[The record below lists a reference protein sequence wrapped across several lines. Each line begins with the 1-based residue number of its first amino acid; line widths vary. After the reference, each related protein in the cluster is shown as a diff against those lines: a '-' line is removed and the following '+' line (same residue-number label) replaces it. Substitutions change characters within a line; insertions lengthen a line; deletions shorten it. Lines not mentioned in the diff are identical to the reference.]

1 MYSVIIAD
9 DEPKVCQLI
18 KNLIEWESLKLLHV
32 ATAHDGITALEL
44 IKKHRPDIVITDI
57 RMPGYDGIELI
68 KHTKEINPNI
78 DFIIISG
85 YQHFDYAHNAI
96 KYGVK
101 DYLLK
106 PLHKNEINATL
117 TKMIEKYKEMDSEKS
132 RQEIVQLADIK
143 RQKNE
148 FLERIYLS
156 ATIMP
161 MKEMQLSKINQE
173 YNINFVEGYYQ
184 GLIIKPDFEYQSSN
198 QEVMKMLLGKI
209 SKIADENLKHTCSEM
224 LLLVLEDRVYI
235 IVNYKTENKKMI
247 RKALNNIIDEGHL
260 LRDILKN
267 LMITVSLGNVQTSL
281 ENIGQST
288 YESKEAL
295 VDRIVSGCGKINQYS
310 PELHTEKSAESI
322 ISFEKRKKLIDLIEV
337 FDVAEIKKW
346 IDEVE
351 MNMMKKPNISGQFVI
366 DTLNEITEIV
376 LFGLKNHANVRT
388 INKSE
393 IVEFQGTL
401 QMQNNV
407 QAVFDVT
414 NKWVGKMLEKIAAD
428 RKSESNRPIKEAQ
441 KYINEHYASPVNL
454 EEVSAFVGFNATYFS
469 TLFKKETGVN
479 FLEYVTIV
487 RIKAAK
493 QLLADSKK
501 SISDICC
508 DVGYNDFKHF
518 TKQFKKVTSLSPSEY
533 RKLYY

>member
-1 MYSVIIAD
+1 MYKVIIAD
-9 DEPKVCQLI
+9 DEPKVSQLI
-18 KNLIEWESLKLLHV
+18 KNLIEWENLNLLHV

-44 IKKHRPDIVITDI
+44 IKKHCPDIVITDI

-68 KHTKEINPNI
+68 KNTKEINPNI

-106 PLHKNEINATL
+106 PLNKNEINATL
-117 TKMIEKYKEMDSEKS
+117 SKMIEKYKEMDSEKS
-132 RQEIVQLADIK
+132 RQEMHQLEDIK

-148 FLERIYLS
+148 FLENIYLRS
-156 ATIMP
+156 NSLPI
-161 MKEMQLSKINQE
+161 KETHLSNVKFI
-173 YNINFVEGYYQ
+173 EGCYQ
-184 GLIIKPDFEYQSSN
+184 ALIIKPDFEYQVNN

-209 SKIADENLKHTCSEM
+209 SKIADENLKDICSEI
-224 LLLVLEDRVYI
+224 LLLVLEDRIYI
-235 IVNYKTENKKMI
+235 IVNYKTEIKKVF
-247 RKALNNIIDEGHL
+247 RRALNNIIDESHL
-260 LRDILKN
+260 FRDIIKN
-267 LMITVSLGNVQTSL
+267 LMITISIGNIQTSL

-288 YESKEAL
+288 YEAKEAL
-295 VDRIVSGCGKINQYS
+295 VDRIITGCGKINQYS
-310 PELHTEKSAESI
+310 LELHTEKSGEFI
-322 ISFEKRKKLIDLIEV
+322 ISFEKRRKLIDLIEV
-337 FDVAEIKKW
+337 FDVVEIKKW

-351 MNMMKKPNISGQFVI
+351 GNIIKQSNISGQFI
-366 DTLNEITEIV
+366 LDTINEIIEII
-376 LFGLKNHANVRT
+376 LYGLKNHANVKT
-388 INKSE
+388 FNKSL
-393 IVEFQGTL
+393 ITEFHETL
-401 QMQNNV
+401 QMQNNI
-407 QAVFDVT
+407 QAMFEVT
-414 NKWVGKMLEKIAAD
+414 SKWVGEILQKIADD
-428 RKSESNRPIKEAQ
+428 RKNESNRPIKEAQ
-441 KYINEHYASPVNL
+441 KYINAHYASAVSL
-454 EEVSAFVGFNATYFS
+454 DEVSAFVGFNATYFS

-508 DVGYNDFKHF
+508 EVGYNDFKHF